1 MAIHSTH
8 SRKELIDLIE
18 IYQLQ
23 ENNDY
28 LHNYDQMSKHILS
41 KLLWKSIQEMDT
53 LIIKDND
60 LFFFESL
67 EHLKEFISKP
77 TPNRQV
83 RGKDI
88 LWLHDKL
95 RNLNYYINHC
105 GYLVSQS
112 NYSCLDDVIKDIN
125 FVKEYGSLPA
135 VRRIVRLIN
144 NDVKIKVQF
153 ECNLSERQR
162 KALQIK
168 EQIKKQ
174 TSPQFKVKKGTHT
187 IIFG

>member
-1 MAIHSTH
+1 MIHSTH
-8 SRKELIDLIE
+8 SRKELIDIIE

-53 LIIKDND
+53 LIINDND

-67 EHLKEFISKP
+67 EHLKKFITSP

-88 LWLHDKL
+88 LWLHEKIK
-95 RNLNYYINHC
+95 NLNYYVNHC

-112 NYSCLDDVIKDIN
+112 NYDTLDDVIKDVN
-125 FVKEYGSLPA
+125 FVKQYGSLPA
-135 VRRIVRLIN
+135 VRRVIRLIN
-144 NDVKIKVQF
+144 LDTKLTTTF
-153 ECNLSERQR
+153 ECNLSQRQR
-162 KALQIK
+162 KALELK
-168 EQIKKQ
+168 EIIKKQ
-174 TSPQFKVKKGTHT
+174 TQPQFKIKKGTHT
-187 IIFG
+187 IIFE

>member
-8 SRKELIDLIE
+8 SRKDLIDLIE
-18 IYQLQ
+18 IYSLQ

-41 KLLWKSIQEMDT
+41 KLLWKTIQELDS
-53 LIIKDND
+53 LNIKDND

-67 EHLKEFISKP
+67 EHLKKFISSP

-83 RGKDI
+83 RGKDV
-88 LWLHDKL
+88 LWLHEKIKD
-95 RNLNYYINHC
+95 LNYYIKHC
-105 GYLVSQS
+105 GYDIHQS
-112 NYSCLDDVIKDIN
+112 NYSCLDDVIKDVN

-135 VRRIVRLIN
+135 VRRVVRLIN
-144 NDVKIKVQF
+144 LDNKLTTIF
-153 ECNLSERQR
+153 ECNLSQRQR
-162 KALQIK
+162 KALELK

-174 TSPQFKVKKGTHT
+174 TQPHFKIKKGTHT